1 MARQIVYLV
10 IVMTMGIG
18 FSWIADNPGVVTLNW
33 QGKDIRTS
41 LMVVVVAIV
50 AVVAIILFV
59 WGIFRGI
66 IGLPFVISRFLTN
79 RQHDRGYAALSKGLI
94 AASTG
99 DKALARRLTKEST
112 KLLKNEPLVD
122 LLDAQTALLE
132 GNRDT
137 ARGKFQA
144 MLENDDTKLL
154 GLRGLYLEAEREGA
168 REASRQYAEEASALS
183 PSLAWAGHAKLR
195 NLSMDG
201 DWESALQTLES
212 NRAAGLI
219 EKEPA
224 KRQRAVLLTARA
236 MTEEA
241 ANPDLAIKLASEA
254 HRLAP
259 DLIAAAL
266 IGASACI
273 RGNKLRKASKMLETT
288 WKLSPHPDL
297 ADTYVHM
304 RVGDSAG
311 DRLKRAQALA
321 KIGSTNP
328 VGGLAI
334 AEASIEAKDWKSARE
349 AMQFIIKENLTERA
363 CLIMADIEEGEHGD
377 AGRMRE
383 WLAKAVRAPRDAVWT
398 AEGYTS
404 KIWLPA
410 SPVTGDIDV
419 FEWKIPV
426 EQLQVSHET
435 IDIGDLAEP
444 LKIMLV
450 EKVEEVEEIAAQE
463 PAEVIDPVVNQEA
476 SHPEDVKTEPGV
488 EEDKLVE
495 VSPVGNGTK
504 VELEEVD
511 VPNPENSAI
520 ETQPVEDQPKTT
532 VFPLQRRPD
541 DPGVD
546 LEEGAGGVNK
556 GYKVH

>member
-1 MARQIVYLV
+1 
-10 IVMTMGIG
+10 
-18 FSWIADNPGVVTLNW
+18 
-33 QGKDIRTS
+33 
-41 LMVVVVAIV
+41 
-50 AVVAIILFV
+50 
-59 WGIFRGI
+59 
-66 IGLPFVISRFLTN
+66 
-79 RQHDRGYAALSKGLI
+79 
-94 AASTG
+94 
-99 DKALARRLTKEST
+99 
-112 KLLKNEPLVD
+112 
-122 LLDAQTALLE
+122 
-132 GNRDT
+132 
-137 ARGKFQA
+137 
-144 MLENDDTKLL
+144 
-154 GLRGLYLEAEREGA
+154 
-168 REASRQYAEEASALS
+168 
-183 PSLAWAGHAKLR
+183 
-195 NLSMDG
+195 
-201 DWESALQTLES
+201 
-212 NRAAGLI
+212 
-219 EKEPA
+219 
-224 KRQRAVLLTARA
+224 
-236 MTEEA
+236 
-241 ANPDLAIKLASEA
+241 
-254 HRLAP
+254 
-259 DLIAAAL
+259 
-266 IGASACI
+266 
-273 RGNKLRKASKMLETT
+273 
-288 WKLSPHPDL
+288 
-297 ADTYVHM
+297 
-304 RVGDSAG
+304 
-311 DRLKRAQALA
+311 
-321 KIGSTNP
+321 
-328 VGGLAI
+328 
-334 AEASIEAKDWKSARE
+334 
-349 AMQFIIKENLTERA
+349 MQFIIKENLTERA

-444 LKIMLV
+444 LKILLV

-463 PAEVIDPVVNQEA
+463 PAEVIDPVVNQKA

>member
-1 MARQIVYLV
+1 MTRLIVYLV
-10 IVMTMGIG
+10 IVLAMGFG

-41 LMVVVVAIV
+41 LMVTVVALV
-50 AVVAIILFV
+50 AIVAIILFV

-79 RQHDRGYAALSKGLI
+79 RRHDRGYAALSKGLI

-137 ARGKFQA
+137 ARAKFQA
-144 MLENDDTKLL
+144 MLENEETKLL

-168 REASRQYAEEASALS
+168 REASRQYADEASALS

-201 DWESALQTLES
+201 DWERALQTLES

-236 MTEEA
+236 MAEEA
-241 ANPDLAIKLASEA
+241 ANPDLAIKLAGEA

-259 DLIAAAL
+259 DLIAAAV

-273 RGNKLRKASKMLETT
+273 RSNKLRKAAKMLETT
-288 WKLSPHPDL
+288 WKLSPHPEL

-304 RVGDSAG
+304 RIGDSAG
-311 DRLKRAQALA
+311 DRLKRAQVLA
-321 KIGSTNP
+321 KMGPNNP
-328 VGGLAI
+328 AGGLAI
-334 AEASIEAKDWKSARE
+334 AEASIEAKDWKSARD
-349 AMQFIIKENLTERA
+349 AMKFIITDNLTERA

-383 WLAKAVRAPRDAVWT
+383 WLSRAVRAPRDAVWT

-444 LKIMLV
+444 LKVLPV
-450 EKVEEVEEIAAQE
+450 EKLEEVEEIAAQE
-463 PAEVIDPVVNQEA
+463 PAEVIDPAANQEA
-476 SHPEDVKTEPGV
+476 SQPEDVKSEVAV
-488 EEDKLVE
+488 EEVKLVD
-495 VSPVGNGTK
+495 VNPAGNGTK
-504 VELEEVD
+504 IESEEVE
-511 VPNPENSAI
+511 VPNPEISAI
-520 ETQPVEDQPKTT
+520 DTNPVEDQPTTT
-532 VFPLQRRPD
+532 VFPLQWRPD

-546 LEEGAGGVNK
+546 LDEGAGEVNK

>member
-1 MARQIVYLV
+1 MIRLIVYLI
-10 IVMTMGIG
+10 IVLAMGFG

-41 LMVVVVAIV
+41 LMVAVVALV
-50 AVVAIILFV
+50 AIVAIILFV
-59 WGIFRGI
+59 WGVLRGI
-66 IGLPFVISRFLTN
+66 IGLPFVLSRFLTN
-79 RQHDRGYAALSKGLI
+79 RRHDMGYAALSKGLI

-99 DKALARRLTKEST
+99 DKDLARRLTKESN

-132 GNRDT
+132 GNRDS
-137 ARGKFQA
+137 ARNKFQA
-144 MLENDDTKLL
+144 MLEHDETKLL

-183 PSLAWAGHAKLR
+183 PSLSWAGLAKLR

-201 DWESALQTLES
+201 DWEGALQTLES

-236 MTEEA
+236 MAEER
-241 ANPDLAIKLASEA
+241 ANPDLTIKLASEA

-266 IGASACI
+266 TGASACI
-273 RGNKLRKASKMLETT
+273 RSNKLRKASKMLETT
-288 WKLSPHPDL
+288 WKLSPHPEL
-297 ADTYVHM
+297 ADAYVAM

-311 DRLKRAQALA
+311 DRLKRAHTLA
-321 KIGSTNP
+321 KMQPDSPIA
-328 VGGLAI
+328 GLAV
-334 AEASIEAKDWKSARE
+334 AEAAIEAKDWKNARE
-349 AMQFIIKENLTERA
+349 VMQSVITENLTERA

-398 AEGYTS
+398 ADGYTS
-404 KIWLPA
+404 KIWLPV
-410 SPVTGDIDV
+410 SPLSGDIDV
-419 FEWKIPV
+419 FQWKVPV

-444 LKIMLV
+444 LKISPI
-450 EKVEEVEEIAAQE
+450 EDIPAQE
-463 PAEVIDPVVNQEA
+463 PAKEVEPVVVAQANNDT
-476 SHPEDVKTEPGV
+476 DVNGDARSDVGV
-488 EEDKLVE
+488 EE
-495 VSPVGNGTK
+495 G
-504 VELEEVD
+504 ELVD
-511 VPNPENSAI
+511 VSTIENKANAEPEAVEAPAPEPDDI
-520 ETQPVEDQPKTT
+520 ETKPQVDQPSTT

-541 DPGVD
+541 DPGIDSVD
-546 LEEGAGGVNK
+546 EVEEANK
-556 GYKVH
+556 GYKIH

>member
-1 MARQIVYLV
+1 
-10 IVMTMGIG
+10 
-18 FSWIADNPGVVTLNW
+18 
-33 QGKDIRTS
+33 
-41 LMVVVVAIV
+41 
-50 AVVAIILFV
+50 
-59 WGIFRGI
+59 
-66 IGLPFVISRFLTN
+66 
-79 RQHDRGYAALSKGLI
+79 
-94 AASTG
+94 
-99 DKALARRLTKEST
+99 
-112 KLLKNEPLVD
+112 
-122 LLDAQTALLE
+122 
-132 GNRDT
+132 
-137 ARGKFQA
+137 
-144 MLENDDTKLL
+144 
-154 GLRGLYLEAEREGA
+154 
-168 REASRQYAEEASALS
+168 
-183 PSLAWAGHAKLR
+183 
-195 NLSMDG
+195 MDG

-236 MTEEA
+236 MAEEA

-328 VGGLAI
+328 VVGLAI

>member
-1 MARQIVYLV
+1 MTRLIVYLV
-10 IVMTMGIG
+10 IILAMGFG

-41 LMVVVVAIV
+41 LMVTVVALV
-50 AVVAIILFV
+50 AIVAIILFV

-79 RQHDRGYAALSKGLI
+79 RRHDRGYTALSKGLI

-137 ARGKFQA
+137 ARAKFQA
-144 MLENDDTKLL
+144 MLENEETKLL

-168 REASRQYAEEASALS
+168 REASRQYADEASALS

-201 DWESALQTLES
+201 DWEGALQTLES

-224 KRQRAVLLTARA
+224 IRQRAVLLTARA
-236 MTEEA
+236 MVEEA
-241 ANPDLAIKLASEA
+241 ANPALAIKLASEA

-259 DLIAAAL
+259 GLVAGAV

-273 RGNKLRKASKMLETT
+273 RNNKLRKASKMLEAT
-288 WKLSPHPDL
+288 WKLSPHPEL

-304 RVGDSAG
+304 RIGDSAG
-311 DRLKRAQALA
+311 DRLKRAQTLA
-321 KIGSTNP
+321 KIGSSNP

-334 AEASIEAKDWKSARE
+334 AEASIEAKDWKSARD
-349 AMQFIIKENLTERA
+349 AMQSVIKENLTERA
-363 CLIMADIEEGEHGD
+363 CLVMADIEEGEHGD

-383 WLAKAVRAPRDAVWT
+383 WLSKAVRAPRDAVWT

-404 KIWLPA
+404 KVWLPV
-410 SPVTGDIDV
+410 SPITGDIDV
-419 FEWKIPV
+419 FEWKVPV
-426 EQLQVSHET
+426 EQLQASHET

-444 LKIMLV
+444 LKVLPV
-450 EKVEEVEEIAAQE
+450 EKVEEVKEIARQE
-463 PAEVIDPVVNQEA
+463 HAEVIEPAINPEA
-476 SHPEDVKTEPGV
+476 DQPEDVKSELGV
-488 EEDKLVE
+488 EEDELVD
-495 VSPVGNGTK
+495 VSPAGNEASI
-504 VELEEVD
+504 ELEEVEKPD
-511 VPNPENSAI
+511 PENSTI
-520 ETQPVEDQPKTT
+520 ETKPLEDQPTTT
-532 VFPLQRRPD
+532 VFPLERRPD
-541 DPGVD
+541 DPGID
-546 LEEGAGGVNK
+546 PGEEAGEAVK
-556 GYKVH
+556 GYKIH